1 MSYLIPDNIKS
12 NIRYDRD
19 SYNHATYSPL
29 GTMQS
34 PIGPR
39 DFILMTAVYTD
50 SGIAAGSNIIS
61 LDTALEE
68 NHKINLADA
77 VNSMGILSGNITLQY
92 SFLRCEAGSHQ
103 TVLIDK
109 ERNFYRDTVVTN
121 NGKMYKNTVSPDGDP
136 DEAFWANVISSN
148 ENIEEFRVF
157 SKRFT
162 YEISNISPARDE
174 IEVKLKNGLTGNTF
188 YQSQFDDFKTGH
200 EDKLSYKSDDI
211 SYQIVDTN
219 KLQAWDASSMAAG
232 DPIVSFGNSPNV
244 ETFSDITVEIPK
256 AFIVSTREEENI
268 TVNRELY
275 MEPKPV
281 HVPSAQQSQES
292 PMGQW
297 VYVIDWS
304 GNSSSP
310 GSWIPNTEGLEITDE
325 GSILYPGNLIT
336 GMPLDVASNLETFHE
351 NSKETLTDSLI
362 PSIPSTDDLIVY
374 SQSDIVQYVPTTQD
388 VSNDAAAAGE
398 DSYLK
403 GIKFSEPFKAWFNNN
418 ANGLFHHPLYGSK
431 LPTDS
436 QLLFYFVE
444 KSTSGTSTEH
454 LGMLQILLSDFLVS
468 REDCIEKLL
477 ADYMYVDPDPT
488 AAKYFRDVEKKERVM
503 VTDYAPYRAK
513 LIGYDREG
521 DKVSCFNIKHDYE
534 GEWDGTR
541 RLAQTIEEAAEV
553 IGITYESINTDI
565 KEINFYIGAKQMMD
579 LTYYAV
585 VGQSTL
591 HLIINKLDLDDT
603 MVLKLYNPL
612 SNNVQLGDDI
622 YFAREVISHREF
634 DLNLNNFTQP
644 IIPDTILRLP
654 SGTSGDDPI
663 VRNRS
668 TEYQNWDDLLFKSS
682 SLAQDIERDIISGSV
697 NQVRLNID
705 YSHYDKFMKFG
716 SAKRRLENFKTKLEN
731 IELNNAYSQSIA
743 GTYYDTGYLGN
754 DPNTAIA
761 SAGTD
766 ARKWEIANSKII
778 NNFDGYERYLYF
790 ESSSY
795 KSGSSS
801 QYSSASVD
809 LLYDA
814 SWPKK
819 NTTKPHILS
828 EITSSE
834 AITWYDNQIISAS
847 DFDHENRDRLLY
859 HLPEHIR
866 DDVDNT
872 AFTKFVDMT
881 GHHFDN
887 IKNYIDRF
895 GQIYE
900 IDEQLDK
907 GLSKQLIYSV
917 AKGFGWNLQD
927 GYDLAKLDKFFF
939 GKSVDKTNF
948 ATTLYASS
956 SLQDISREVWKRII
970 ANMPLFL
977 KSRGTVESLKGLINC
992 YGIPSTIL
1000 RVREYGGPTITD
1012 VEPIYET
1019 SRKFTKA
1026 LDFKASQYVSG
1037 SWSHSLG
1044 LGNAQTANSMEFRF
1058 KAASSSD
1065 QTLVQGGNGTTGDQ
1079 FGIYLKDNGSSDN
1092 IGRLSFTLSGS
1103 AGYVTASTEPL
1114 PFYNGDYWSVMLT
1127 KDTTST
1133 ELFKGED
1140 GVSNIFETGS
1150 LQLPF
1155 KDWRYGTATIA
1166 SGSTEVYSGQ
1176 YSMKVTVNEVSSDN
1190 QSSNAFTYSRPSS
1203 NRDGNPTEDLLGDA
1217 RFVTASKGEQ
1227 YGFSVYAKTGN
1238 INGGDVVFT
1247 CMELSSDGRPL
1258 AAAQNF
1264 IWPISKTWK
1273 KLTTKFNVNKKATAH
1288 LGLGLEF
1295 RHPRGLL
1302 NRTVFFDG
1310 ATFKRIF
1317 DERNEVVAGDNNVTY
1332 DLVAKQYDAGRD
1344 VIQYTGKTTL
1354 DMPGDQNAAS
1364 ASYNTAYNNTG
1375 SLYIGGYTTNDFG
1388 GQFSGSM
1395 MEFRIWKSRLDE
1407 KYFDQHVENPQS
1419 YAGNSVSASFQD
1431 IALRYSFNESKN
1443 HNSDTTVRDTS
1454 TDQSS
1459 PIAGIATGFADETSY
1474 SDVVDRTKFPLPK
1487 LGGIRR
1493 NSNKIRIEK
1502 AHYLDRIGENINLSP
1517 TNRVEI
1523 SSYDRAPLDLSRV
1536 GVYFS
1541 PADVINQDIVNQL
1554 SDFNFDQYLGDP
1566 RDDEESQYRDLDTVK
1581 LEYFKKYT
1589 GANNFWDYLRL
1600 LNYYDHSLFT
1610 QLESLLPARSQAV
1623 VGVLLENNILERNK
1637 QSTKH
1642 PTFENPIFED
1652 TVKLKEED
1660 GGFVSSSA
1668 VNNYLEVTQNV
1679 TRLDRE
1685 MDEDSTYEFYSDNQ
1699 YYEST
1704 ISGDIFSKPSI
1715 RDLNRV
1721 DTLGHYGRNYTTASI
1736 YSGGPTSVFTESINV
1751 IDNQR
1756 VSNFN
1761 KKPMYIYNSKENF
1774 VQGTAASVS
1783 FVTSSFEK
1791 ITEYSTGLRRI
1802 NFEGSKNTATTAL
1815 SSLDV
1820 NGKKDYTPVTYI
1832 LTNPYTLVGDA
1843 RESVQLRTE
1852 FDIGNEND

>member
-1 MSYLIPDNIKS
+1 
-12 NIRYDRD
+12 
-19 SYNHATYSPL
+19 
-29 GTMQS
+29 
-34 PIGPR
+34 
-39 DFILMTAVYTD
+39 
-50 SGIAAGSNIIS
+50 
-61 LDTALEE
+61 
-68 NHKINLADA
+68 
-77 VNSMGILSGNITLQY
+77 
-92 SFLRCEAGSHQ
+92 
-103 TVLIDK
+103 
-109 ERNFYRDTVVTN
+109 
-121 NGKMYKNTVSPDGDP
+121 
-136 DEAFWANVISSN
+136 
-148 ENIEEFRVF
+148 
-157 SKRFT
+157 
-162 YEISNISPARDE
+162 
-174 IEVKLKNGLTGNTF
+174 
-188 YQSQFDDFKTGH
+188 
-200 EDKLSYKSDDI
+200 
-211 SYQIVDTN
+211 
-219 KLQAWDASSMAAG
+219 
-232 DPIVSFGNSPNV
+232 
-244 ETFSDITVEIPK
+244 
-256 AFIVSTREEENI
+256 
-268 TVNRELY
+268 
-275 MEPKPV
+275 
-281 HVPSAQQSQES
+281 
-292 PMGQW
+292 
-297 VYVIDWS
+297 
-304 GNSSSP
+304 
-310 GSWIPNTEGLEITDE
+310 
-325 GSILYPGNLIT
+325 
-336 GMPLDVASNLETFHE
+336 MPLDVASILEKFHE
-351 NSKETLTDSLI
+351 NSKETLTTPII
-362 PSIPSTDDLIVY
+362 PGFPSTDDLIEY
-374 SQSDIVQYVPTTQD
+374 SQSDVVTPTSTNSTGPSD
-388 VSNDAAAAGE
+388 ISVGDDAGTSEAT
-398 DSYLK
+398 YLK
-403 GIKFSEPFKAWFNNN
+403 AIHFSEPFKAWFNNN
-418 ANGLFHHPLYGSK
+418 ANGLFHHPRYGGK

-436 QLLFYFVE
+436 QLIFYFIE

-454 LGMLQILLSDFLVS
+454 LGMIQILMTDFDMNK
-468 REDCIEKLL
+468 EDCIEKLL

-503 VTDYAPYRAK
+503 VTDYAPYRAT
-513 LIGYDREG
+513 LTGFDREG
-521 DKVSCFNIKHDYE
+521 DKVSCFNIKHNYE
-534 GEWDGTR
+534 GEWDGTT
-541 RLAQTIEEAAEV
+541 RLAETIEEAAEV
-553 IGITYESINTDI
+553 LGITYESINTDI

-585 VGQSTL
+585 VGQSSL
-591 HLIINKLDLDDT
+591 HLIINKLDLDET

-612 SNNVQLGDDI
+612 SNMVQLGDDI
-622 YFAREVISHREF
+622 YFVREVISHQQY
-634 DLNLNNFTQP
+634 DLNLIDFPQP

-654 SGTSGDDPI
+654 SGTSVGEPI
-663 VRNRS
+663 VRERS

-682 SLAQDIERDIISGSV
+682 SLAQDIEQDIISGSM
-697 NQVRLNID
+697 NEVRLNID
-705 YSHYDKFMKFG
+705 YSNYDKFMKFG
-716 SAKRRLENFKTKLEN
+716 SAEKRLENFKTKLGN
-731 IELNNAYSQSIA
+731 IELHNAYSQSIA

-761 SAGTD
+761 NAGTD
-766 ARKWEIANSKII
+766 ARKWEIANSEVI
-778 NNFDGYERYLYF
+778 NSFDGYERYLYF

-801 QYSSASVD
+801 QYSSGSID

-819 NTTKPHILS
+819 NNTKPYILS
-828 EITSSE
+828 EITSSD
-834 AITWYDNQIISAS
+834 AITWYDNQIVSSS

-866 DDVDNT
+866 DDMGND
-872 AFTKFVDMT
+872 AFSKFIDMT

-900 IDEQLDK
+900 IDESLDK
-907 GLSKQLIYSV
+907 GLSKQLIYPI

-939 GKSVDKTNF
+939 GKSVDKTNY

-977 KSRGTVESLKGLINC
+977 KSRGTIESLKGLINC

-1012 VEPIYET
+1012 VEPIYEL

-1044 LGNAQTANSMEFRF
+1044 LGNAQTPNSMEFRF

-1065 QTLVQGGNGTTGDQ
+1065 QTLVQGGNGVTGDQ
-1079 FGIYLKDNGSSDN
+1079 FGIHLKDNGSADN
-1092 IGRLSFTLSGS
+1092 IGRLSFSLSGS

-1114 PFYNGDYWSVMLT
+1114 PFYNGDFWSVMLAKET
-1127 KDTTST
+1127 VTD
-1133 ELFKGED
+1133 ELLKGED
-1140 GVSNIFETGS
+1140 GVTNIFETGS
-1150 LQLPF
+1150 LQRPF
-1155 KDWRYGTATIA
+1155 KDWGNDTAEIV
-1166 SGSTEVYSGQ
+1166 SGSTEVYTGK
-1176 YSMKVTVNEVSSDN
+1176 YALKVTQTGTGINTVSRNRPLQN
-1190 QSSNAFTYSRPSS
+1190 QNGIIGAA
-1203 NRDGNPTEDLLGDA
+1203 GDA
-1217 RFVTASKGEQ
+1217 RFVTASMGDK
-1227 YGFSVYAKTGN
+1227 FSFSIWAKTGN
-1238 INGGDVVFT
+1238 VNGATIHYSMTEMSTNGSRVE
-1247 CMELSSDGRPL
+1247 MHSSET
-1258 AAAQNF
+1258 A
-1264 IWPISKTWK
+1264 ISKNWK
-1273 KLTTKFNVNKKATAH
+1273 LCTFKFPVTKKSTAH
-1288 LGLGLEF
+1288 VGINLMFQQFSGLT
-1295 RHPRGLL
+1295 

-1310 ATFKRIF
+1310 GTLRRTF

-1332 DLVAKQYDAGRD
+1332 ELVAKQYDAGRD

-1354 DMPGDQNAAS
+1354 DIPGDQNAAS

-1474 SDVVDRTKFPLPK
+1474 SNVVDRTKFPLPK

-1493 NSNKIRIEK
+1493 NANKIRIEK

-1523 SSYDRAPLDLSRV
+1523 ASYDRAPLDLSRV

-1541 PADVINQDIVNQL
+1541 PADVINQDIMNQL

-1566 RDDEESQYRDLDTVK
+1566 RDDEEYQYRDLDKVK

-1610 QLESLLPARSQAV
+1610 QLESLLPARSKAV

-1637 QSTKH
+1637 QPIKH
-1642 PTFENPIFED
+1642 PTFENPVFED
-1652 TVKLKEED
+1652 TIKLEEDD

-1668 VNNYLEVTQNV
+1668 ENNYFEVTQNV

-1685 MDEDSTYEFYSDNQ
+1685 IDEDSSYEMFSDNQ

-1704 ISGDIFSKPSI
+1704 IIGTIFDKPSL

-1721 DTLGHYGRNYTTASI
+1721 DKFGHFGRNYTTASI
-1736 YSGGPTSVFTESINV
+1736 YMGGPISVFTEALTTIN
-1751 IDNQR
+1751 NQR
-1756 VSNFN
+1756 TSQFN
-1761 KKPMYIYNSKENF
+1761 KKPMYIYSSKENF
-1774 VQGTAASVS
+1774 LQGTAASVS
-1783 FVTSSFEK
+1783 FVTSSYEK
-1791 ITEYSTGLRRI
+1791 ITEHSTGLRRI
-1802 NFEGSKNTATTAL
+1802 NFEGSKNTVTTAL

-1832 LTNPYTLVGDA
+1832 LTNPYALVGDA

-1852 FDIGNEND
+1852 FDTGNEND

>member
-1 MSYLIPDNIKS
+1 MSYLIPSNIKS
-12 NIRYDRD
+12 KIRYNQDR
-19 SYNHATYSPL
+19 YGHVTYSPL

-34 PIGPR
+34 PIGHR

-61 LDTALEE
+61 LDMALEE

-103 TVLIDK
+103 TVLIDRA
-109 ERNFYRDTVVTN
+109 RNFYNDSVVTN

-136 DEAFWANVISSN
+136 DEAFWADVISSN
-148 ENIEEFRVF
+148 GDIEEFRVF

-162 YEISNISPARDE
+162 YEISNISPSRDE

-232 DPIVSFGNSPNV
+232 DPIVSFSSYPNV

-256 AFIVSTREEENI
+256 AFIVSTIEEDKI
-268 TVNRELY
+268 TVTKEVY

-281 HVPSAQQSQES
+281 HVPTAQQSQES
-292 PMGQW
+292 SMGQW

-310 GSWIPNTEGLEITDE
+310 GSWLPNSEGLEITDE
-325 GSILYPGNLIT
+325 GAILYPGNLIT
-336 GMPLDVASNLETFHE
+336 GMPLDVASNLEKFHE
-351 NSKETLTDSLI
+351 NSRENLPTPII
-362 PSIPSTDDLIVY
+362 PSIPSTDDLIVFT
-374 SQSDIVQYVPTTQD
+374 QSDIVQPTTTSTDYGDDGQLMGD
-388 VSNDAAAAGE
+388 EG
-398 DSYLK
+398 SYLK
-403 GIKFSEPFKAWFNNN
+403 AIHFSEPFKAWFNNN
-418 ANGLFHHPLYGSK
+418 ANGLFHHPKYGGK

-444 KSTSGTSTEH
+444 KSTSGTSIEKY
-454 LGMLQILLSDFLVS
+454 GELQILMSEFLT
-468 REDCIEKLL
+468 ETADCIDKLL
-477 ADYMYVDPDPT
+477 ADYMYIDPDPT
-488 AAKYFRDVEKKERVM
+488 AAKYFREVEKKERVK

-585 VGQSTL
+585 VGQSAL

-622 YFAREVISHREF
+622 YFTREVASHREF
-634 DLNLNNFTQP
+634 DLNLNDFTQP

-654 SGTSGDDPI
+654 SGTSVGEPI

-682 SLAQDIERDIISGSV
+682 SLAQDIEQDIISGSM

-705 YSHYDKFMKFG
+705 YSNYDKFMKFG
-716 SAKRRLENFKTKLEN
+716 SAEKRLENFKTKVGK
-731 IELNNAYSQSIA
+731 IELHNAYSQSIA

-754 DPNTAIA
+754 DPNTAIE

-766 ARKWEIANSKII
+766 ARKWEIANSEVI
-778 NNFDGYERYLYF
+778 NSFDGYERYLYF
-790 ESSSY
+790 ESSSF

-801 QYSSASVD
+801 QYSSASLD

-819 NTTKPHILS
+819 NNTKPYILS
-828 EITSSE
+828 EITSSD
-834 AITWYDNQIISAS
+834 AITWYNNQIVSAS

-866 DDVDNT
+866 DDTGNS

-939 GKSVDKTNF
+939 GKSVDKTNY

-977 KSRGTVESLKGLINC
+977 KSRGTIESLKGLINC

-1065 QTLVQGGNGTTGDQ
+1065 QTLVQGGNGATGDQ
-1079 FGIYLKDNGSSDN
+1079 FGIHLKDNGSADN
-1092 IGRLSFTLSGS
+1092 IGRLSFSLSGS

-1133 ELFKGED
+1133 ELLKGED

-1155 KDWRYGTATIA
+1155 KNWIAATAEIV
-1166 SGSTEVYSGQ
+1166 SGSTEVYTGK
-1176 YSMKVTVNEVSSDN
+1176 YAMKVTQTAPAWSESGPYANTNGIISPN
-1190 QSSNAFTYSRPSS
+1190 
-1203 NRDGNPTEDLLGDA
+1203 GDA
-1217 RFVTASKGEQ
+1217 RFVTASKGDQ

-1238 INGGDVVFT
+1238 VNGGHIYFT
-1247 CMELSSDGRPL
+1247 VAELASDGSLIKRNVL
-1258 AAAQNF
+1258 GTTVSKNWKRHNF
-1264 IWPISKTWK
+1264 KIEVLK
-1273 KLTTKFNVNKKATAH
+1273 KSTAH
-1288 LGLGLEF
+1288 LGIQLAFQQQSGLS
-1295 RHPRGLL
+1295 

-1310 ATFKRIF
+1310 GTFKRIF
-1317 DERNEVVAGDNNVTY
+1317 DERNEVVAGDNNVSY

-1344 VIQYTGKTTL
+1344 VIQYTGRTTL
-1354 DMPGDQNAAS
+1354 DMPGDLNAAS
-1364 ASYNTAYNNTG
+1364 QSYNTAYNNTG

-1474 SDVVDRTKFPLPK
+1474 SNVVDRTKFPLPK

-1493 NSNKIRIEK
+1493 NANKIRIEK

-1541 PADVINQDIVNQL
+1541 PADVINQDIMDQL

-1610 QLESLLPARSQAV
+1610 QLESLLPARSKAV

-1637 QSTKH
+1637 QPINH

-1685 MDEDSTYEFYSDNQ
+1685 VDEDSTYEFYSDNQ

-1736 YSGGPTSVFTESINV
+1736 YSGGPTTVFTEALTTIN
-1751 IDNQR
+1751 NQR
-1756 VSNFN
+1756 SSKFN
-1761 KKPMYIYNSKENF
+1761 KKPMYIYSSKENF

-1791 ITEYSTGLRRI
+1791 ITEHSTGLRRI
-1802 NFEGSKNTATTAL
+1802 NFEGSKNTVTTAL

-1832 LTNPYTLVGDA
+1832 LTNPYALVGDA

-1852 FDIGNEND
+1852 FDTGNEND

>member
-1 MSYLIPDNIKS
+1 
-12 NIRYDRD
+12 
-19 SYNHATYSPL
+19 
-29 GTMQS
+29 
-34 PIGPR
+34 
-39 DFILMTAVYTD
+39 
-50 SGIAAGSNIIS
+50 
-61 LDTALEE
+61 
-68 NHKINLADA
+68 
-77 VNSMGILSGNITLQY
+77 
-92 SFLRCEAGSHQ
+92 
-103 TVLIDK
+103 
-109 ERNFYRDTVVTN
+109 
-121 NGKMYKNTVSPDGDP
+121 
-136 DEAFWANVISSN
+136 
-148 ENIEEFRVF
+148 
-157 SKRFT
+157 
-162 YEISNISPARDE
+162 
-174 IEVKLKNGLTGNTF
+174 
-188 YQSQFDDFKTGH
+188 
-200 EDKLSYKSDDI
+200 
-211 SYQIVDTN
+211 
-219 KLQAWDASSMAAG
+219 
-232 DPIVSFGNSPNV
+232 
-244 ETFSDITVEIPK
+244 
-256 AFIVSTREEENI
+256 
-268 TVNRELY
+268 
-275 MEPKPV
+275 
-281 HVPSAQQSQES
+281 
-292 PMGQW
+292 
-297 VYVIDWS
+297 
-304 GNSSSP
+304 
-310 GSWIPNTEGLEITDE
+310 
-325 GSILYPGNLIT
+325 
-336 GMPLDVASNLETFHE
+336 
-351 NSKETLTDSLI
+351 
-362 PSIPSTDDLIVY
+362 
-374 SQSDIVQYVPTTQD
+374 
-388 VSNDAAAAGE
+388 
-398 DSYLK
+398 
-403 GIKFSEPFKAWFNNN
+403 
-418 ANGLFHHPLYGSK
+418 
-431 LPTDS
+431 
-436 QLLFYFVE
+436 
-444 KSTSGTSTEH
+444 
-454 LGMLQILLSDFLVS
+454 
-468 REDCIEKLL
+468 
-477 ADYMYVDPDPT
+477 
-488 AAKYFRDVEKKERVM
+488 
-503 VTDYAPYRAK
+503 
-513 LIGYDREG
+513 
-521 DKVSCFNIKHDYE
+521 
-534 GEWDGTR
+534 
-541 RLAQTIEEAAEV
+541 
-553 IGITYESINTDI
+553 
-565 KEINFYIGAKQMMD
+565 
-579 LTYYAV
+579 
-585 VGQSTL
+585 
-591 HLIINKLDLDDT
+591 

-622 YFAREVISHREF
+622 YFTREVTSHREF
-634 DLNLNNFTQP
+634 DLNLNDFTQP

-654 SGTSGDDPI
+654 SGTSVGEPI

-682 SLAQDIERDIISGSV
+682 SLAQDIERDIVSGSV
-697 NQVRLNID
+697 NQVRLNMD
-705 YSHYDKFMKFG
+705 YSNYDKFMKFG
-716 SAKRRLENFKTKLEN
+716 SAEKRLENFKTKLGK
-731 IELNNAYSQSIA
+731 IELHNAYSQSIA

-766 ARKWEIANSKII
+766 ARKWETANSEVI
-778 NNFDGYERYLYF
+778 NSFDGYERYLYF
-790 ESSSY
+790 ESSSF

-819 NTTKPHILS
+819 NTTKPYILS
-828 EITSSE
+828 EITSSD
-834 AITWYDNQIISAS
+834 AVTWYNNQIISAS

-866 DDVDNT
+866 DDTDNT

-939 GKSVDKTNF
+939 GKSVDKTNS

-977 KSRGTVESLKGLINC
+977 KSRGTIESLKGLINC

-1065 QTLVQGGNGTTGDQ
+1065 QTLVQGGNGATGDQ
-1079 FGIYLKDNGSSDN
+1079 FGIHLKDNGSADN
-1092 IGRLSFTLSGS
+1092 IGRLSFSLSGS

-1114 PFYNGDYWSVMLT
+1114 PFYNGDYWSVMLAKET
-1127 KDTTST
+1127 VTD
-1133 ELFKGED
+1133 ELLRGED
-1140 GVSNIFETGS
+1140 DVTNLFETGS
-1150 LQLPF
+1150 LQRPF
-1155 KDWRYGTATIA
+1155 KDWVAGTAEIV
-1166 SGSTEVYSGQ
+1166 SGSTEVYTGK
-1176 YSMKVTVNEVSSDN
+1176 YAIKVTQTGTKSGDGS
-1190 QSSNAFTYSRPSS
+1190 FGTFSRPSI
-1203 NRDGNPTEDLLGDA
+1203 NDNGKIDAYGDA
-1217 RFVTASKGEQ
+1217 RFVTASMGEE
-1227 YGFSVYAKTGN
+1227 YEFSVYAKTGN
-1238 INGGDVVFT
+1238 VNGGQLQFSLS
-1247 CMELSSDGRPL
+1247 ELSSDGSH
-1258 AAAQNF
+1258 
-1264 IWPISKTWK
+1264 ISSRTYGTVVTKKWK
-1273 KLTTKFNVNKKATAH
+1273 LHTFRIGVRKKATAH
-1288 LGLGLEF
+1288 VGLKLFFRTNSGLS
-1295 RHPRGLL
+1295 
-1302 NRTVFFDG
+1302 NRTIFLDG
-1310 ATFKRIF
+1310 GKLTRIF
-1317 DERNEVVAGDNNVTY
+1317 DERNEVVAGANNVVY
-1332 DLVAKQYDAGRD
+1332 NLVAKQYDAGRD
-1344 VIQYTGKTTL
+1344 VIQYTGNARL
-1354 DMPGDQNAAS
+1354 DIPGDQNAAS

-1375 SLYIGGYTTNDFG
+1375 SLYIGGYTTNNFG

-1407 KYFDQHVENPQS
+1407 KYFDEHVENPQS

-1474 SDVVDRTKFPLPK
+1474 SSVVDRTKFPLPK

-1541 PADVINQDIVNQL
+1541 PADVINQDIMDQL
-1554 SDFNFDQYLGDP
+1554 SDFNFDQYLGDS
-1566 RDDEESQYRDLDTVK
+1566 RDDEEYQYRDLDKVK
-1581 LEYFKKYT
+1581 SEYFKKYT

-1600 LNYYDHSLFT
+1600 INYFDHSLFT
-1610 QLESLLPARSQAV
+1610 QLESLLPARSKAV

-1637 QSTKH
+1637 QPIKH
-1642 PTFENPIFED
+1642 PTFENIVFED
-1652 TVKLKEED
+1652 TIKLEEDD

-1668 VNNYLEVTQNV
+1668 ENNYLEVTQNV

-1685 MDEDSTYEFYSDNQ
+1685 IDEDSSYEMFSDNQ

-1704 ISGDIFSKPSI
+1704 ISGDIFSTPSL

-1721 DTLGHYGRNYTTASI
+1721 DTFGHFGRNYTTASI
-1736 YSGGPTSVFTESINV
+1736 YMGGPTTVFTEAITTIN
-1751 IDNQR
+1751 NQR
-1756 VSNFN
+1756 PSQFN

-1774 VQGTAASVS
+1774 LQGTAASVS
-1783 FVTSSFEK
+1783 YVTSSFEK
-1791 ITEYSTGLRRI
+1791 ITENSTGLRRI
-1802 NFEGSKNTATTAL
+1802 NFEGSKNTVTTAL

-1832 LTNPYTLVGDA
+1832 LTNPYALVGDA
-1843 RESVQLRTE
+1843 RDSVQLRTE
-1852 FDIGNEND
+1852 FDTGNEND

>member
-1 MSYLIPDNIKS
+1 MSYLIPSNIKS
-12 NIRYDRD
+12 KIRYNQDR
-19 SYNHATYSPL
+19 YGNVTYSPL

-103 TVLIDK
+103 TVLIDR

-121 NGKMYKNTVSPDGDP
+121 NGKMYKNTVSPKGDP
-136 DEAFWANVISSN
+136 DEAFWADVISSN
-148 ENIEEFRVF
+148 EDIEEFRVF

-256 AFIVSTREEENI
+256 AFKVSTREEENI
-268 TVNRELY
+268 TVTREVY

-292 PMGQW
+292 SMGQW

-304 GNSSSP
+304 GDSSSP
-310 GSWIPNTEGLEITDE
+310 GSWLPNSEGLEITDE
-325 GSILYPGNLIT
+325 GAVLYPNRLIT
-336 GMPLDVASNLETFHE
+336 GMPLDIASNVDKFNE
-351 NSKETLTDSLI
+351 NSNSDITTSLI
-362 PSIPSTDDLIVY
+362 PGWSTTNDAIVY
-374 SQSDIVQYVPTTQD
+374 NPSDVTTPTTTTGPID
-388 VSNDAAAAGE
+388 ISNDAAAAGE
-398 DSYLK
+398 EDSYINK
-403 GIKFSEPFKAWFNNN
+403 IRFSDPFKTWFNNN
-418 ANGLFHHPLYGSK
+418 VNGLFHHPKWGAK
-431 LPTDS
+431 LPSDS

-444 KSTSGTSTEH
+444 KGDSGTFREIQ
-454 LGMLQILLSDFLVS
+454 GMMQLLVS
-468 REDCIEKLL
+468 EFLTSIEDCVAALL
-477 ADYMYVDPDPT
+477 ADYMYIDPNPT
-488 AAKYFRDVEKKERVM
+488 SAKYFREVENKERVM

-622 YFAREVISHREF
+622 YFTREVTSHREF
-634 DLNLNNFTQP
+634 DLNLNDFTQP

-654 SGTSGDDPI
+654 SGTSVGEPI

-682 SLAQDIERDIISGSV
+682 SLAQDIERDIVSGSV
-697 NQVRLNID
+697 NQVRLNMD
-705 YSHYDKFMKFG
+705 YSNYDKFMKFG
-716 SAKRRLENFKTKLEN
+716 SAEKRLENFKTKLGK
-731 IELNNAYSQSIA
+731 IELHNAYSQSIA

-766 ARKWEIANSKII
+766 ARKWETANSEVI
-778 NNFDGYERYLYF
+778 NSFDGYERYLYF
-790 ESSSY
+790 ESSSF

-819 NTTKPHILS
+819 NTTKPYILS
-828 EITSSE
+828 EITSSD
-834 AITWYDNQIISAS
+834 AVTWYNNQIISAS

-866 DDVDNT
+866 DDTDNT

-939 GKSVDKTNF
+939 GKSVDKTNS

-977 KSRGTVESLKGLINC
+977 KSRGTIESLKGLINC

-1065 QTLVQGGNGTTGDQ
+1065 QTLVQGGNGATGDQ
-1079 FGIYLKDNGSSDN
+1079 FGIHLKDNGSADN
-1092 IGRLSFTLSGS
+1092 IGRLSFSLSGS

-1114 PFYNGDYWSVMLT
+1114 PFYNGDFWSVMLAKET
-1127 KDTTST
+1127 VTD
-1133 ELFKGED
+1133 ELLRGED
-1140 GVSNIFETGS
+1140 DVTNLFETGS
-1150 LQLPF
+1150 LQRPF
-1155 KDWRYGTATIA
+1155 KDWVAGTAEIV
-1166 SGSTEVYSGQ
+1166 SGSTEVYTGK
-1176 YSMKVTVNEVSSDN
+1176 YAIKVTQTGTKSGDGS
-1190 QSSNAFTYSRPSS
+1190 FGTFSRPSI
-1203 NRDGNPTEDLLGDA
+1203 NDNGKIDAYGDA
-1217 RFVTASKGEQ
+1217 RFVTASMGEE
-1227 YGFSVYAKTGN
+1227 YEFSVYAKTGN
-1238 INGGDVVFT
+1238 VNGGQLQFSLS
-1247 CMELSSDGRPL
+1247 ELSSDGSH
-1258 AAAQNF
+1258 
-1264 IWPISKTWK
+1264 ISSRTYGTVVTKKWK
-1273 KLTTKFNVNKKATAH
+1273 LHTFRIGVRKKATAH
-1288 LGLGLEF
+1288 VGLKLFFRTNSGLS
-1295 RHPRGLL
+1295 
-1302 NRTVFFDG
+1302 NRTIFLDG
-1310 ATFKRIF
+1310 GKLTRIF
-1317 DERNEVVAGDNNVTY
+1317 DERNEVVAGANNVVY
-1332 DLVAKQYDAGRD
+1332 NLVAKQYDAGRD
-1344 VIQYTGKTTL
+1344 VIQYTGNARL
-1354 DMPGDQNAAS
+1354 DIPGDQNAAS

-1375 SLYIGGYTTNDFG
+1375 SLYIGGYTTNNFG

-1407 KYFDQHVENPQS
+1407 KYFDEHVENPQS

-1474 SDVVDRTKFPLPK
+1474 SSVVDRTKFPLPK

-1541 PADVINQDIVNQL
+1541 PADVINQDIMDQL
-1554 SDFNFDQYLGDP
+1554 SDFNFDQYLGDS
-1566 RDDEESQYRDLDTVK
+1566 RDDEEYQYRDLDKVK
-1581 LEYFKKYT
+1581 SEYFKKYT

-1600 LNYYDHSLFT
+1600 INYFDHSLFT
-1610 QLESLLPARSQAV
+1610 QLESLLPARSKAV

-1637 QSTKH
+1637 QPIKH
-1642 PTFENPIFED
+1642 PTFENIVFED
-1652 TVKLKEED
+1652 TIKLEEDD

-1668 VNNYLEVTQNV
+1668 ENNYLEVTQNV

-1685 MDEDSTYEFYSDNQ
+1685 IDEDSSYEMFSDNQ

-1704 ISGDIFSKPSI
+1704 ISGDIFSTPSL

-1721 DTLGHYGRNYTTASI
+1721 DTFGHFGRNYTTASI
-1736 YSGGPTSVFTESINV
+1736 YMGGPTTVFTEAITTIN
-1751 IDNQR
+1751 NQR
-1756 VSNFN
+1756 PSQFN

-1774 VQGTAASVS
+1774 LQGTAASVS
-1783 FVTSSFEK
+1783 YVTSSFEK
-1791 ITEYSTGLRRI
+1791 ITENSTGLRRI
-1802 NFEGSKNTATTAL
+1802 NFEGSKNTVTTAL

-1832 LTNPYTLVGDA
+1832 LTNPYALVGDA
-1843 RESVQLRTE
+1843 RDSVQLRTE
-1852 FDIGNEND
+1852 FDTGNEND